1 MSESTRILVAT
12 VGVSLLLIGILI
24 INLVVA

>member
-12 VGVSLLLIGILI
+12 VGVSLLLSGILI
-24 INLVVA
+24 VNLVVA